1 MRESKTLVERE
12 RWVIRRK
19 EDGAILC
26 GLARDYKFK
35 RPENIEE
42 TPIKTYRSERQ
53 ALAAFAASWGD
64 DVDVEAVKVAEKVC
78 LA

>member
-1 MRESKTLVERE
+1 MQEKTLVERE

-19 EDGAILC
+19 KDGAILC

-64 DVDVEAVKVAEKVC
+64 DVDVEAVKVVEKVC
-78 LA
+78 LV